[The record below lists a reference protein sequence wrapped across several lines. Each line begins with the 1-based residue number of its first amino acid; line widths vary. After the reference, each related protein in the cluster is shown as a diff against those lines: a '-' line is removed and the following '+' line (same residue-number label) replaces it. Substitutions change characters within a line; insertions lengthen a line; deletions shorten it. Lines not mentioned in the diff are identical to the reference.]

1 MHNESADNRTRLPFH
16 PCCCG
21 KGWHGAAPGPS
32 SETNDI
38 TGCCVCTALCLL
50 LWRGSG
56 ACRSLAACAAAGYRW
71 LAMLGSRRLR
81 RKQLPRGFHGP
92 ACLTGWLAYTTLPTL
107 TFYYDGWKAPPK
119 LDSLKG
125 KRGNEKQKMH
135 GQCETW
141 SFGQIYAEG
150 KTMFC

>member
-1 MHNESADNRTRLPFH
+1 MSALL
-16 PCCCG
+16 CVYCCG
-21 KGWHGAAPGPS
+21 GAAEPV
-32 SETNDI
+32 EAWLL
-38 TGCCVCTALCLL
+38 VLL
-50 LWRGSG
+50 LATDGLPCSAPGDFGGSSCQG
-56 ACRSLAACAAAGYRW
+56 AS
-71 LAMLGSRRLR
+71 M
-81 RKQLPRGFHGP
+81 GP

-150 KTMFC
+150 KTMFCSGLEVVGDIGRISKLVNTARVNFGL

>member
-1 MHNESADNRTRLPFH
+1 MSALL
-16 PCCCG
+16 CVYCCG
-21 KGWHGAAPGPS
+21 GAAEPVEAWLLVLLATDGLPCSAPGDFGGS
-32 SETNDI
+32 S
-38 TGCCVCTALCLL
+38 CQ
-50 LWRGSG
+50 G
-56 ACRSLAACAAAGYRW
+56 ASI
-71 LAMLGSRRLR
+71 
-81 RKQLPRGFHGP
+81 GP

-150 KTMFC
+150 KTMFCSGLEVVGDIGRISKLVNTARVNFGL

>member
-1 MHNESADNRTRLPFH
+1 MSALL
-16 PCCCG
+16 CVYCCG
-21 KGWHGAAPGPS
+21 GAAEPVEAWLLVLLDSDGLPCSAPGDFGGS
-32 SETNDI
+32 S
-38 TGCCVCTALCLL
+38 CQ
-50 LWRGSG
+50 G
-56 ACRSLAACAAAGYRW
+56 ASI
-71 LAMLGSRRLR
+71 
-81 RKQLPRGFHGP
+81 GP

-150 KTMFC
+150 KTMFCSGLEVVGDIGRISKLVNTARVNFGL

>member
-1 MHNESADNRTRLPFH
+1 MSALL
-16 PCCCG
+16 CVYCCG
-21 KGWHGAAPGPS
+21 GAVEPVEAWVLVLLATDGLPCSAPGDFGGS
-32 SETNDI
+32 S
-38 TGCCVCTALCLL
+38 CQ
-50 LWRGSG
+50 G
-56 ACRSLAACAAAGYRW
+56 AS
-71 LAMLGSRRLR
+71 M
-81 RKQLPRGFHGP
+81 GP

>member
-1 MHNESADNRTRLPFH
+1 M
-16 PCCCG
+16 
-21 KGWHGAAPGPS
+21 
-32 SETNDI
+32 
-38 TGCCVCTALCLL
+38 
-50 LWRGSG
+50 
-56 ACRSLAACAAAGYRW
+56 
-71 LAMLGSRRLR
+71 
-81 RKQLPRGFHGP
+81 GP
-92 ACLTGWLAYTTLPTL
+92 ASLLGWMAYTNLPSL

-150 KTMFC
+150 KTMFCSGLEVVGDIGRISKLVNTARVNFGL

>member
-1 MHNESADNRTRLPFH
+1 MSALL
-16 PCCCG
+16 CVYCCG
-21 KGWHGAAPGPS
+21 GAAEPVEAWVLVLLATDGLPCSAPGDFGGS
-32 SETNDI
+32 S
-38 TGCCVCTALCLL
+38 CQ
-50 LWRGSG
+50 G
-56 ACRSLAACAAAGYRW
+56 AS
-71 LAMLGSRRLR
+71 M
-81 RKQLPRGFHGP
+81 GP

-150 KTMFC
+150 KTLFC

>member
-38 TGCCVCTALCLL
+38 TGCCVYCVYCCGGAAEPVEAWVLVLL
-50 LWRGSG
+50 ATDGLPCSAPGDFGGSSCQG
-56 ACRSLAACAAAGYRW
+56 AS
-71 LAMLGSRRLR
+71 M
-81 RKQLPRGFHGP
+81 GP

-125 KRGNEKQKMH
+125 KRGNEKQKMR

-150 KTMFC
+150 KTLFC

>member
-1 MHNESADNRTRLPFH
+1 MSALL
-16 PCCCG
+16 CVYCCG
-21 KGWHGAAPGPS
+21 GAAEPVEAWVLVLLATDGLPCSAPGDFGGS
-32 SETNDI
+32 S
-38 TGCCVCTALCLL
+38 CQ
-50 LWRGSG
+50 G
-56 ACRSLAACAAAGYRW
+56 AS
-71 LAMLGSRRLR
+71 M
-81 RKQLPRGFHGP
+81 GP

-141 SFGQIYAEG
+141 SFGQIYAEC
-150 KTMFC
+150 KTMFCSGLEVVGDIGRISNLVNTARVNFGL

>member
-1 MHNESADNRTRLPFH
+1 MSALL
-16 PCCCG
+16 CVYCCG
-21 KGWHGAAPGPS
+21 GAAEPVEAWLLVLLATDGLPYSAPGDFGGS
-32 SETNDI
+32 S
-38 TGCCVCTALCLL
+38 CQ
-50 LWRGSG
+50 G
-56 ACRSLAACAAAGYRW
+56 ASI
-71 LAMLGSRRLR
+71 
-81 RKQLPRGFHGP
+81 GP

-150 KTMFC
+150 KTMFCSGLEVVGDIGRISKLVNTARVNFGL

>member
-1 MHNESADNRTRLPFH
+1 MSALL
-16 PCCCG
+16 CVYCCG
-21 KGWHGAAPGPS
+21 GAAEPVEAWLLVLLATDGLPCSAPGDFGGS
-32 SETNDI
+32 S
-38 TGCCVCTALCLL
+38 CQ
-50 LWRGSG
+50 G
-56 ACRSLAACAAAGYRW
+56 AS
-71 LAMLGSRRLR
+71 M
-81 RKQLPRGFHGP
+81 GP

-150 KTMFC
+150 KTMFCSGLEVVGDIGRISKLVNTARVNFGL

>member
-1 MHNESADNRTRLPFH
+1 MSALL
-16 PCCCG
+16 CVYCCG
-21 KGWHGAAPGPS
+21 GAAEPV
-32 SETNDI
+32 EAW
-38 TGCCVCTALCLL
+38 VLVLL
-50 LWRGSG
+50 LATDGLPCSAPGDFGGSSCQG
-56 ACRSLAACAAAGYRW
+56 ASI
-71 LAMLGSRRLR
+71 
-81 RKQLPRGFHGP
+81 GP

>member
-1 MHNESADNRTRLPFH
+1 MSALL
-16 PCCCG
+16 CVYCCG
-21 KGWHGAAPGPS
+21 GAAEPVEAWVLVLLATDGLPCSAPGDFGGS
-32 SETNDI
+32 S
-38 TGCCVCTALCLL
+38 CQ
-50 LWRGSG
+50 G
-56 ACRSLAACAAAGYRW
+56 ASI
-71 LAMLGSRRLR
+71 
-81 RKQLPRGFHGP
+81 GP

-150 KTMFC
+150 KTMFCSGLEVVGDIGRISKLVNTARVNFGL